1 MCIVYHFARW
11 QSKRPRAALPSRH
24 VADVAKPRLSE
35 LEGWN
40 GGRLEGWCSGSDAT
54 FYAVRSMRAVMTV
67 LEPQALRD
75 LFVLGLWIAASYACG
90 YVRLR
95 YKFFRRERINCVQYC
110 MRPWL
115 CMYYVTLRCT
125 ARCAM
130 CDVWRGADAP
140 GYREQTLAEVQEN
153 LRALPRLGVRLLDF
167 TGGEPLLFAHIL
179 DALRCARQMGMRT
192 TLTTNCTHYPDLAEQ
207 LCGLVQHL
215 QFSCEAADAA
225 THDAVRGPGS
235 HARVLESMA
244 CARRLGQRF
253 NLVATI
259 TDVTLAQLDTLLA
272 FAAAHRT
279 VLALN
284 PCFASA
290 HQAGLSAAGA
300 RVLMRAAR
308 HPWAV
313 ADHAA
318 LALIADGGNQCVRPV
333 CRAGRA
339 TMTITPDN
347 QVAAPCLHHE
357 QQRVPIAGDLAHAWR
372 ATQAVAARAGTYEV
386 CRGCTLYCYMRAS
399 LYRRYPLRTLR
410 SLTKYCMTRLRRGS
424 A

>member
-1 MCIVYHFARW
+1 
-11 QSKRPRAALPSRH
+11 
-24 VADVAKPRLSE
+24 
-35 LEGWN
+35 
-40 GGRLEGWCSGSDAT
+40 
-54 FYAVRSMRAVMTV
+54 
-67 LEPQALRD
+67 
-75 LFVLGLWIAASYACG
+75 
-90 YVRLR
+90 
-95 YKFFRRERINCVQYC
+95 
-110 MRPWL
+110 
-115 CMYYVTLRCT
+115 
-125 ARCAM
+125 M

-153 LRALPRLGVRLLDF
+153 LRGLRRLGVRLIDF
-167 TGGEPLLFAHIL
+167 TGGEPLLFAHIVA
-179 DALRCARQMGMRT
+179 ALRCARQVGMRT
-192 TLTTNCTHYPDLAEQ
+192 TLTTNCAHYPDLAGE

-225 THDAVRGPGS
+225 AHDALRGPGS

-259 TDVTLAQLDTLLA
+259 TDATLAQLDALLA

-284 PCFASA
+284 PCFATT

-318 LALIADGGNQCVRPV
+318 LALIAAGGNQRARPI
-333 CRAGRA
+333 CHAGRA
-339 TMTITPDN
+339 TITVTPDN
-347 QVAAPCLHHE
+347 QIVAPCLHHG
-357 QQRVPIAGDLAHAWR
+357 QQRVPIADDLARAWR
-372 ATQAVAARAGTYEV
+372 ATQAVAAQAGTFAV
-386 CRGCTLYCYMRAS
+386 CQGCTLYCYLRAS
-399 LYRRYPLRTLR
+399 LYRRYPLRTLC
-410 SLTKYCMTRLRRGS
+410 SLTKYCVTRLRRGPK
-424 A
+424 